1 MKAPDRD
8 SDDKRIEVQRLT
20 DEPITMPEA
29 DSRQI
34 FDDFNTLGD
43 DRYPPV
49 KRPPV
54 YPRIMAPD
62 SPKQET

>member
-1 MKAPDRD
+1 MGSNDQKIEIEKA
-8 SDDKRIEVQRLT
+8 T

-34 FDDFNTLGD
+34 FEDFNTLGD
-43 DRYPPV
+43 NRYPPV

-54 YPRIMAPD
+54 YPIIMAPD